1 MDYKTKGVCSQQIH
15 FEIEDNKIHNV
26 SFVGGCN
33 GNLQGISHLVEGM
46 DVDEA
51 ISRLEGIQCGFK
63 TTSCPDQLA
72 KALKELTLSFF
83 RQERAPYCISLVL
96 FIFSSPFPVFSLVL
110 LSLP

>member
-33 GNLQGISHLVEGM
+33 VLI
-46 DVDEA
+46 
-51 ISRLEGIQCGFK
+51 I
-63 TTSCPDQLA
+63 
-72 KALKELTLSFF
+72 SFF

-96 FIFSSPFPVFSLVL
+96 FIFFLALSCLFPSPSFAPLSSESSRYVL
-110 LSLP
+110 YWKSCGVS